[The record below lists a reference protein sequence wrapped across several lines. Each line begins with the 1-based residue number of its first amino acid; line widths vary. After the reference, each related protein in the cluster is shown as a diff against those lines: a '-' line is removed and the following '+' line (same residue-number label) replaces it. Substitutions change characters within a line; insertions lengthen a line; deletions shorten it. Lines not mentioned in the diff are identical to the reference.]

1 MEVENKPRLLRLVHG
16 TVQEVEDW
24 LAAHVDSYVATNF
37 VWSVIDNRQMVTAQC
52 VAKSEVEKA
61 IRMQQFAA
69 NAMQGPPRRM

>member
-24 LAAHVDSYVATNF
+24 IAAHVDSYVATQF
-37 VWSVIDNRQMVTAQC
+37 VYSVIGDRQCVTAQC
-52 VAKSEVEKA
+52 VYKPEVEKA